1 MVQMLQA
8 ERNYLFFLLSKKEYS
23 RFELK
28 SKLKAR
34 NKLSHDEIE
43 ALLTEFSDQNWQSD
57 RRLTEMLVASYLNK
71 HYGKG
76 RIIQKLVYE
85 KQVDKVIVESVLSE
99 QAIDWFH
106 QASQCYENKYHSDIK
121 DIKDKQKRIQYLLR
135 QGHDYTTAVEV
146 VGNIQL

>member
-1 MVQMLQA
+1 
-8 ERNYLFFLLSKKEYS
+8 
-23 RFELK
+23 
-28 SKLKAR
+28 
-34 NKLSHDEIE
+34 
-43 ALLTEFSDQNWQSD
+43 
-57 RRLTEMLVASYLNK
+57 MLVASYLNK